1 MPSKSKQQQKFMGL
15 VHAYKKGEV
24 PASKVSQAVKDAA
37 KSMKKSSVK
46 KYAKTKH
53 DDLPLKKE
61 ERDYKDEYKK
71 FQSSTKSKKYRA
83 ELNKY
88 NRKKGTYG
96 NGDGK
101 DASHKGG
108 KIVGFEKE
116 SKNRGRAEKSR
127 LKKENLMNK
136 INEEQYFDPNGELK
150 KYMDK
155 VLKQAGIRVIKYD
168 PMKQS
173 FHNGSWGGFYTVKS
187 SNKVDIGGKPVKRG
201 SAVLPVYI
209 SRVGEIELGVKA
221 GGFHIGKVGSSQVL
235 KNLKDFKKG
244 DLDEGYS
251 MRDVGLSPFYKKLN
265 SMQRQAVS
273 IALVMGGNMTGAVKA
288 IEKIK
293 KGLSKDKKVKNALK
307 LANESVKEGIG
318 DMMSKKIGK
327 HKGTRNKAEVGN
339 ILKYLMKKGDAKK
352 DALDKIEQ
360 NYDYVSKKYRSASV
374 SKKAEILTSLQ
385 ESIDEARQLRVGE
398 AAKKGRWEVYD
409 NETDKIIKVVAN
421 AGAATRLMNR
431 LMDSGKYTEVAA
443 KWIGDGKNESIF
455 EGIFGKFDT
464 GAAFKGNGMTVYDRN
479 QEKAGDFKDIAH
491 IAPDGKITIYDS
503 KVKKEPKLM
512 QSLNKIS
519 QEFKKTFKES
529 VKEIKLHEN
538 PAAMA
543 AAQAMTKIKMKNPK
557 TGKDVSATSALKNKD
572 NPNHKKAKS
581 IFQRL
586 KDKFSKKKDDKPEPK
601 RGSADSPEGRK
612 AAAAAGMNI
621 GSFTREG
628 KLREYIRE
636 EIKNLKSVDEN
647 ILKQIQQAEKIAK
660 SMAGNMTGAVKGIE
674 KIRRGLSHHK
684 RVKIALKKANESI
697 NEKMDKRQAG
707 EMLKQ
712 LGGNKFIAM
721 TGAKNFTIGPKG
733 VGFKIGRNA
742 KGVNYVR
749 IDLDRGKDL
758 YNMSFDFVS
767 VRGIK
772 NKAKVKGVYN
782 DQLQKMFTKHTGM
795 YTSL

>member
-1 MPSKSKQQQKFMGL
+1 MGL

-127 LKKENLMNK
+127 LKKENSMNK
-136 INEEQYFDPNGELK
+136 LNEEQYFNPNGEFK

-155 VLKQAGIRVIKYD
+155 VFKQAGIKVIKFD

-173 FHNGSWGGFYTVKS
+173 FWNGTWGGFYTVKS
-187 SNKVDIGGKPVKRG
+187 SNKVDMKGQGKVKRG
-201 SAVLPVYI
+201 STVLPVYI
-209 SRVGEIELGVKA
+209 SRVGEIALGVSG
-221 GGFHIGKVGSSQVL
+221 GGFHPGKVGSSQVL
-235 KNLKDFKKG
+235 KNLKDFKKS
-244 DLDEGYS
+244 DLDESVEESVDENLLKQIKQAEKIAKS
-251 MRDVGLSPFYKKLN
+251 MS
-265 SMQRQAVS
+265 
-273 IALVMGGNMTGAVKA
+273 GNMTGAVKG
-288 IEKIK
+288 IEKIRR
-293 KGLSKDKKVKNALK
+293 GLSHHKRVKVALK
-307 LANESVKEGIG
+307 KANEGLG
-318 DMMSKKIGK
+318 DKFSKKISK
-327 HKGTRNKAEVGN
+327 HGGTRNKAEVGN
-339 ILKYLMKKGDAKK
+339 ILKYLIKKGDNKK
-352 DALDKIEQ
+352 DALDKIKQ

-374 SKKAEILTSLQ
+374 SKKADILTSLQ
-385 ESIDEARQLRVGE
+385 ESI
-398 AAKKGRWEVYD
+398 
-409 NETDKIIKVVAN
+409 T
-421 AGAATRLMNR
+421 
-431 LMDSGKYTEVAA
+431 
-443 KWIGDGKNESIF
+443 

-464 GAAFKGNGMTVYDRN
+464 GAGFKGNGMTVYDRN
-479 QEKAGDFKDIAH
+479 QEKAGDYKDIAH
-491 IAPDGKITIYDS
+491 IGEDGKITIYDR

-529 VKEIKLHEN
+529 VDENILNEN

-543 AAQAMTKIKMKNPK
+543 AATAMTKMKMKNPK
-557 TGKDVSATSALKNKD
+557 TGKDVSAASALKNKD

-586 KDKFSKKKDDKPEPK
+586 KDKFSKKKKEEPK
-601 RGSADSPEGRK
+601 NKMSAKD
-612 AAAAAGMNI
+612 AAKSAGINI
-621 GSFTREG
+621 TNFTREHLG
-628 KLREYIRE
+628 EKKLREFIRY
-636 EIKNLKSVDEN
+636 EIKKSVDESMT
-647 ILKQIQQAEKIAK
+647 KQQADI
-660 SMAGNMTGAVKGIE
+660 T
-674 KIRRGLSHHK
+674 
-684 RVKIALKKANESI
+684 
-697 NEKMDKRQAG
+697 
-707 EMLKQ
+707 LKQ

-721 TGAKNFTIGPKG
+721 TGAKQFSFGKQGLGFRIGKNS
-733 VGFKIGRNA
+733 KSI
-742 KGVNYVR
+742 NYVR
-749 IDLDRGKDL
+749 VDLKSNDL
-758 YNMSFDFVS
+758 YDMEFIRI
-767 VRGIK
+767 RGSKIK
-772 NKAKVKGVYN
+772 VVKKVTGVYN
-782 DQLQKMFTKHTGM
+782 DQLQKIFTKHTGL
-795 YTSL
+795 YTSLGTMGR